1 MFDLDG
7 RVALITGA
15 ASGIGAATA
24 RVFASAGAGVVLA
37 WYPSDGHDVMLVE
50 KAITGGGGRCL
61 VAEVDVRRTPDVD
74 AAVDRAVTELGGID
88 IVVANAGI
96 ARKVALDRLDD
107 EAWGSVL
114 DVDLNGAWR
123 CFRAALPHMRRAGY
137 GRLLATS
144 SVAGTVQAWPSLPHY
159 TAAKAGL
166 VGLIRTL
173 AVEYGPDGITANA
186 VAPGVIDTPQANDP
200 VNSLGPDG
208 VRAVGPKVPV
218 RRVGVPDDIA
228 YLFLYLASEQAS
240 YVSGQLIVADGAR
253 HLAGLDKPCPCC
265 PPPGSSRSRGACRPP
280 TCSRSASW
288 PRRPGGRSGSTA
300 TPR

>member
-24 RVFASAGAGVVLA
+24 RVFAEAGAGVALA
-37 WYPSDGHDVMLVE
+37 WYPPDGHDVELVE
-50 KAITGGGGRCL
+50 AAVTQAGGRCIT
-61 VAEVDVRRTPDVD
+61 VAVDVRQTADVD
-74 AAVDRAVTELGGID
+74 SIVDQAVSEFGGLD

-96 ARKVALDRLDD
+96 ARKVALEELDD
-107 EAWGSVL
+107 DAWGTVI
-114 DVDLNGAWR
+114 DVDLNGTWR
-123 CFRAALPHMRRAGY
+123 CFRAALPHMQKARY

-144 SVAGTVQAWPSLPHY
+144 SIAGTVQAWPAHPHY

-166 VGLIRTL
+166 VGLIKTL

-200 VNSLGPDG
+200 VNSLGPEG
-208 VRAVGPKVPV
+208 VRAVAPKVPSG
-218 RRVGVPDDIA
+218 RVGQPEDIA
-228 YLFLYLASEQAS
+228 YLFQYLASEQAS

-253 HLAGLDKPCPCC
+253 YLAGLD
-265 PPPGSSRSRGACRPP
+265 
-280 TCSRSASW
+280 
-288 PRRPGGRSGSTA
+288 
-300 TPR
+300 

>member
-1 MFDLDG
+1 MFDLEG
-7 RVALITGA
+7 RVALVTGA

-24 RVFASAGAGVVLA
+24 RVFAQAGASVALA
-37 WYPSDGHDVMLVE
+37 WYPPDGHDVSLVE
-50 KAITGGGGRCL
+50 QAIAEAGGRSL
-61 VAEVDVRRTPDVD
+61 AAEVDVRSTADVD
-74 AAVDRAVTELGGID
+74 AVVARAVATFGSID

-96 ARKVALDRLDD
+96 ARKVELDKLDD
-107 EAWGSVL
+107 EAWNTVL

-144 SVAGTVQAWPSLPHY
+144 SIAGTVNAWAAHPHY

-200 VNSLGPDG
+200 VNSLGPEG
-208 VRAVGPKVPV
+208 VRAVAPKVPAG
-218 RRVGVPDDIA
+218 RVGLPEDIA
-228 YLFLYLASEQAS
+228 YLYQFLASEQAS

-253 HLAGLDKPCPCC
+253 HLGGLD
-265 PPPGSSRSRGACRPP
+265 
-280 TCSRSASW
+280 
-288 PRRPGGRSGSTA
+288 
-300 TPR
+300 

>member
-24 RVFASAGAGVVLA
+24 RVFAQAGASVALA
-37 WYPSDGHDVMLVE
+37 WYPPDGHDIVPVQD
-50 KAITGGGGRCL
+50 AITRGGGRCL
-61 VAEVDVRRTPDVD
+61 TAEVDVRQTRDVD
-74 AAVDRAVTELGGID
+74 AIVDRAVSELGSLD

-96 ARKVALDRLDD
+96 ARKVPLDQLDD
-107 EAWGSVL
+107 DAWTTVL
-114 DVDLNGAWR
+114 DVNLNGAWR
-123 CFRAALPHMRRAGY
+123 CFRAALPHMRRAGF

-144 SVAGTVQAWPSLPHY
+144 SVAGTVASWPSLPHY
-159 TAAKAGL
+159 TASKAGL
-166 VGLIRTL
+166 VGMIRTL

-208 VRAVGPKVPV
+208 LRATASKVPV
-218 RRVGVPDDIA
+218 RRVGTPEDIA
-228 YLFLYLASEQAS
+228 YLYQYLASDQAG

-253 HLAGLDKPCPCC
+253 HLAGL
-265 PPPGSSRSRGACRPP
+265 
-280 TCSRSASW
+280 
-288 PRRPGGRSGSTA
+288 
-300 TPR
+300 